1 MTRGANIVETARKAE
16 ALGYHC
22 LSLADHFGNQASPM
36 IALAAAAVVTT
47 KLRLAP
53 LVLANDFRHPVML
66 AKEAATLDLIS
77 GGRLELGIGAGW
89 MESDYSESGISMDP
103 PGVRIDRLSESLQV
117 IRSLLGPYRCQFAGT
132 HYQVDMDSY
141 PKPLQS
147 SIPIFLGGGGIR
159 MLTLAAQQADIVGIN
174 LNLRSGLLKD
184 ISANFASAACDQ
196 KVAWVNQVNPNRE
209 LHILIGSLSV
219 TNDKEAELQ
228 RVAQELETDPEI
240 LRDSPHVL
248 VGSVS
253 EMVETLLARRERW
266 GLSYVTVREDVLET
280 FAPVME
286 RLGMASG

>member
-1 MTRGANIVETARKAE
+1 MRSFRFGVMTRGANIMETARKAE

-36 IALAAAAVVTT
+36 IALAAAAAVTT
-47 KLRLAP
+47 TLRLAP

-77 GGRLELGIGAGW
+77 GGRLELGVGAGW
-89 MESDYSESGISMDP
+89 MESDYAESGIAMDP

-117 IRSLLGPYRCQFAGT
+117 IRGLLGPHRCQFPGA
-132 HYQVDMDSY
+132 HYQVDMDGY
-141 PKPLQS
+141 PKPVQS
-147 SIPIFLGGGGIR
+147 QIPIFLGGGGRR

-184 ISANFASAACDQ
+184 ISDNFGSAACDQ
-196 KVAWVNQVNPNRE
+196 KVAWVNQVNPSRE
-209 LHILIGSLSV
+209 LHMLIGSLAV
-219 TNDKEAELQ
+219 TDDKEAELQ
-228 RVAQELETDPEI
+228 RFAQELETDPEI

-253 EMVETLLARRERW
+253 
-266 GLSYVTVREDVLET
+266 
-280 FAPVME
+280 
-286 RLGMASG
+286 

>member
-36 IALAAAAVVTT
+36 LALAAAAAVTT
-47 KLRLAP
+47 NLRLAP

-89 MESDYSESGISMDP
+89 MESDYAESGIAMDP
-103 PGVRIDRLSESLQV
+103 PGVRIERLAESLQIV
-117 IRSLLGPYRCQFAGT
+117 RALLGPNRCQFAGT
-132 HYQVDMDSY
+132 HYQVDMDGY
-141 PKPLQS
+141 PKPVQS
-147 SIPIFLGGGGIR
+147 CIPIFLGGGGRR

-184 ISANFASAACDQ
+184 ISANFAPAACDQ

-253 EMVETLLARRERW
+253 EMVDILLARRERW
-266 GLSYVTVREDVLET
+266 GLSYVTVREVIEQ
-280 FAPVME
+280 FAPVVAK
-286 RLGMASG
+286 LSGA

>member
-1 MTRGANIVETARKAE
+1 MTRGASIVETARKAE

-36 IALAAAAVVTT
+36 IALAAAAAVTT
-47 KLRLAP
+47 TLRLAP

-77 GGRLELGIGAGW
+77 AGRLELGIGAGW
-89 MESDYSESGISMDP
+89 MDSDYAESGIAMDP
-103 PGVRIDRLSESLQV
+103 PGVRIARLSESLQV
-117 IRSLLGPYRCQFAGT
+117 VRALLGPHRCQFAGD
-132 HYQVDMDSY
+132 HYQVDMDGY
-141 PKPLQS
+141 PKPVQS
-147 SIPIFLGGGGIR
+147 QIPIMLGGGGRR

-184 ISANFASAACDQ
+184 ISANFAPEACDQ

-209 LHILIGSLSV
+209 LHMLVGSLSV
-219 TNDKEAELQ
+219 TNHKEAELQ
-228 RVAQELETDPEI
+228 RFAQELETDPEI

-253 EMVETLLARRERW
+253 EVVTILLARRERW
-266 GLSYVTVREDVLET
+266 GLSYVTVREDVFEA

-286 RLGMASG
+286 RLGMAGG